1 MKKGITLTIVLSA
14 ILFFNSPI
22 VLSAPEDE
30 GVFGDTTF
38 EVGSWMME
46 LIPDDQVYPSYV
58 ADPRRPRM
66 HIGLGYVNTDIPDRT
81 EGIVMLDAGTRF
93 TLLKMQPASEDAN
106 EFSLDIEGGLF
117 TQFDLLSGLDNIGWD
132 GRYGAYIA
140 WNRSDL
146 VVARVGF
153 RHISSHLGDEYMEK
167 TGRRRINYTRDD
179 LRIGVGYNFNK
190 STLVYVEPSYA
201 VHLGNPDRQE
211 KWAIEGGIQYQGPYN
226 IWKGSTGLYSGL
238 HISSYQESGW
248 NPSFCGQLGLKIK
261 RDPRMTKLRVGFEGY
276 VGRAVLGEYALDF
289 DDAYLTFGLFID
301 F

>member
-1 MKKGITLTIVLSA
+1 
-14 ILFFNSPI
+14 
-22 VLSAPEDE
+22 
-30 GVFGDTTF
+30 
-38 EVGSWMME
+38 
-46 LIPDDQVYPSYV
+46 
-58 ADPRRPRM
+58 
-66 HIGLGYVNTDIPDRT
+66 
-81 EGIVMLDAGTRF
+81 
-93 TLLKMQPASEDAN
+93 
-106 EFSLDIEGGLF
+106 
-117 TQFDLLSGLDNIGWD
+117 
-132 GRYGAYIA
+132 
-140 WNRSDL
+140 
-146 VVARVGF
+146 
-153 RHISSHLGDEYMEK
+153 MEK